1 MPDHLMGLLL
11 LVGTTKE
18 RERQD
23 CNRHPDCSPYGNPTF
38 LVLRTPTLCLMA
50 VLLFKA
56 VCVKSVLGF
65 VVRVRYLEVFGRYF
79 GFLGRYSNVRCLRF
93 HSLGHQLHEDP
104 KVG

>member
-23 CNRHPDCSPYGNPTF
+23 CNRHPDRSPYGNPTF

-50 VLLFKA
+50 VFTVQSGLREI
-56 VCVKSVLGF
+56 GT
-65 VVRVRYLEVFGRYF
+65 G
-79 GFLGRYSNVRCLRF
+79 VRCPRPL
-93 HSLGHQLHEDP
+93 P
-104 KVG
+104 